1 MALLIAVPLFRPKAH
16 QATNPGGPIVPVY
29 VAKVNIHN
37 GTAGETMLQR
47 KMVGL
52 VAIPRRQ
59 LKPQAVTSQTELLG
73 YVAAVTIP
81 AGTQLTKSDLALPSN
96 SVPHR

>member
-1 MALLIAVPLFRPKAH
+1 MRRLTAVLLLALAACSSSPA
-16 QATNPGGPIVPVY
+16 ATAKVY
-29 VAKVNIHN
+29 VARVNIHN
-37 GTAGETMLQR
+37 GVAGDTMLQR
-47 KMVGL
+47 KMVEL
-52 VAIPRRQ
+52 ATVSRRQ